1 MSKVA
6 IVYHSGFGHTQALAE
21 AIAKGAKAVPGATVS
36 LVPVA
41 EAETRAAELDAAD
54 AIIFGSPT
62 YMGGVSAEFAK
73 FKDWTSKRW
82 MEGTWRNKLAAGF
95 TASASWNGDKHNTL
109 YQLLTLALQHG
120 MVWVGLGLPPGF
132 NHSKGSAEDLNRLGA
147 SVGAMA
153 QANADQGIEGIA
165 ASDFRTMESLG
176 KRVAEAAVRW
186 QGAPLPQGTAA
197 LSRREGASILLGD
210 VPPHRH
216 WSGYLMRDAAL
227 GVGAEGLAL
236 A

>member
-1 MSKVA
+1 MSKA
-6 IVYHSGFGHTQALAE
+6 RMVYHSGFGNTEAFAG
-21 AIAKGAKAVPGATVS
+21 AIAKGAKTVPGATIS

-41 EAETRAAELDAAD
+41 EAEARAAELDAAD

-132 NHSKGSAEDLNRLGA
+132 NHSKGSADDLNRLGA

-153 QANADQGIEGIA
+153 QANADQGVEGIA

-186 QGAPLPQGTAA
+186 QEAPLAQAAGVCPARERTLSPAGRERQFFLVMFHHTGT
-197 LSRREGASILLGD
+197 GPASQ
-210 VPPHRH
+210 PE
-216 WSGYLMRDAAL
+216 MRSL
-227 GVGAEGLAL
+227 R
-236 A
+236 

>member
-1 MSKVA
+1 
-6 IVYHSGFGHTQALAE
+6 
-21 AIAKGAKAVPGATVS
+21 VS

-41 EAETRAAELDAAD
+41 EAEARAAELDGAD

-186 QGAPLPQGTAA
+186 QEAPLAQAA
-197 LSRREGASILLGD
+197 
-210 VPPHRH
+210 
-216 WSGYLMRDAAL
+216 
-227 GVGAEGLAL
+227 
-236 A
+236 